1 MNGAANIGN
10 VANRIAM
17 AIMAAGLAWC
27 LFGFIAPGSA
37 QSAPDSTA
45 VVVYTVQPGDTLW
58 RYAASI
64 TPEGGNVGDTV
75 DELMRLNTLIRCL
88 CMRGSASLFPMRR
101 RDRQAWLIS
110 RAQSILD
117 NMHCP
122 FCQNPDTKVVDTRI
136 SDDGHSIRRRRE
148 CPKCSKRF
156 TTLETTMLLVVKR
169 SGNVEQFDRNK
180 VISGVRKACQG
191 RPINEDDLKM
201 LGQKVEEDLRSRGL
215 AQVKSDEVGKAI
227 LKPLRDLDM
236 VAYMRFAS
244 VYQNFENLEDFQRA
258 IDELK
263 GASSE

>member
-1 MNGAANIGN
+1 
-10 VANRIAM
+10 
-17 AIMAAGLAWC
+17 
-27 LFGFIAPGSA
+27 
-37 QSAPDSTA
+37 
-45 VVVYTVQPGDTLW
+45 
-58 RYAASI
+58 
-64 TPEGGNVGDTV
+64 
-75 DELMRLNTLIRCL
+75 
-88 CMRGSASLFPMRR
+88 
-101 RDRQAWLIS
+101 
-110 RAQSILD
+110 
-117 NMHCP
+117 MHCP

-169 SGNVEQFDRNK
+169 SGN
-180 VISGVRKACQG
+180 
-191 RPINEDDLKM
+191 
-201 LGQKVEEDLRSRGL
+201 
-215 AQVKSDEVGKAI
+215 AI

>member
-1 MNGAANIGN
+1 
-10 VANRIAM
+10 
-17 AIMAAGLAWC
+17 
-27 LFGFIAPGSA
+27 
-37 QSAPDSTA
+37 
-45 VVVYTVQPGDTLW
+45 
-58 RYAASI
+58 
-64 TPEGGNVGDTV
+64 
-75 DELMRLNTLIRCL
+75 
-88 CMRGSASLFPMRR
+88 
-101 RDRQAWLIS
+101 
-110 RAQSILD
+110 
-117 NMHCP
+117 MHCP

-263 GASSE
+263 GESSESWCETGPASVSNYCIYNAGGVPILMVGTPPALS

>member
-1 MNGAANIGN
+1 
-10 VANRIAM
+10 
-17 AIMAAGLAWC
+17 
-27 LFGFIAPGSA
+27 
-37 QSAPDSTA
+37 
-45 VVVYTVQPGDTLW
+45 
-58 RYAASI
+58 
-64 TPEGGNVGDTV
+64 
-75 DELMRLNTLIRCL
+75 
-88 CMRGSASLFPMRR
+88 
-101 RDRQAWLIS
+101 
-110 RAQSILD
+110 
-117 NMHCP
+117 MHCP

-180 VISGVRKACQG
+180 VISGVLKACQG

>member
-1 MNGAANIGN
+1 
-10 VANRIAM
+10 
-17 AIMAAGLAWC
+17 
-27 LFGFIAPGSA
+27 
-37 QSAPDSTA
+37 
-45 VVVYTVQPGDTLW
+45 
-58 RYAASI
+58 
-64 TPEGGNVGDTV
+64 
-75 DELMRLNTLIRCL
+75 
-88 CMRGSASLFPMRR
+88 
-101 RDRQAWLIS
+101 
-110 RAQSILD
+110 
-117 NMHCP
+117 MHCP

-201 LGQKVEEDLRSRGL
+201 LGQKVEEDLRSQGL